1 MQLNRRYQLV
11 YSQPPKVVAM
21 CCRSSKEAV
30 TMEAIKTSSPTALA
44 TLLRGLVPPAELQ
57 PLIAFIAEYAS
68 SDLIDEAELD
78 ELIGR
83 FVEADHA

>member
-1 MQLNRRYQLV
+1 
-11 YSQPPKVVAM
+11 
-21 CCRSSKEAV
+21 
-30 TMEAIKTSSPTALA
+30 METIRASSPTALA

-83 FVEADHA
+83 FVEADRA